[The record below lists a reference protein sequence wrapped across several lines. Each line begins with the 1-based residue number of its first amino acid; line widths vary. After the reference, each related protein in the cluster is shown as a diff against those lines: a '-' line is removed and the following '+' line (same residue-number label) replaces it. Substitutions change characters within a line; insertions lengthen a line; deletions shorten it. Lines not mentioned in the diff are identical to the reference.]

1 MNNVN
6 FFDAEAVRGE
16 FPMLV
21 AGDKGA
27 KPLAFLDSTATTQ
40 KPACVI
46 DAMDDFYRE
55 HYSSVKRGVYR
66 LSARTT
72 EAFEATRKNVAKFI
86 NAKTEDEIVFT
97 RGTTE
102 SINLVAWSY
111 GRKFFE
117 AGDEIL
123 ISGLEHHANIVSWQ
137 LVAEMKGAKIKV
149 IPVKDDGDLDL
160 DKLPGLLNARTKMVA
175 VTHVSNARTKMVA
188 VTHVSN
194 AVGTVNPI
202 AEIIKTV
209 RAAAPQAKILI
220 DGAQSS
226 SHIKID
232 VQELDCD
239 FLAFSGHKMYG
250 PTGVGVLYGKYDVL
264 DSMPP
269 WHGGGEMIKN
279 VTFEKTTYADVPARF
294 EAGTPMIAEVIGLG
308 KAIEW
313 INEKGIENIR
323 RHEAEITNYALEQL
337 AKIPQVKVLGNPKE
351 RGALVSI
358 TLDGIAVSDAAM
370 ILDEENIAVRS
381 GHHCAQPFHQYL
393 GVQSSARMSLS
404 FYNDEEDIDRFISTL
419 STVRR
424 RMGLGG

>member
-1 MNNVN
+1 MIDVK
-6 FFDAEAVRGE
+6 FDAEKIRSE

-21 AGDKGA
+21 AGDKEA

-46 DAMDDFYRE
+46 DVMNDFYRE

-72 EAFEATRKNVAKFI
+72 EAYEATRKNIAKFI
-86 NAKTEDEIVFT
+86 NARSENEIVFT

-111 GRKFFE
+111 GRKFFNE
-117 AGDEIL
+117 SDEVL

-137 LVAEMKGAKIKV
+137 IVAEMKGAKIKV

-160 DKLPGLLNARTKMVA
+160 GKLPELLTEKV
-175 VTHVSNARTKMVA
+175 KMVA

-202 AEIIKTV
+202 KEIIKTV
-209 RAAAPQAKILI
+209 RSNAPQAKILI
-220 DGAQSS
+220 DCAQSS
-226 SHIKID
+226 SHLKID

-239 FLAFSGHKMYG
+239 FIAFSGHKMYG
-250 PTGVGVLYGKYDVL
+250 PTGIGVLYGKYDVL

-279 VTFEKTTYADVPARF
+279 VTFEKTTYADVPERF
-294 EAGTPMIAEVIGLG
+294 EAGTPAIAEVLGLG
-308 KAIEW
+308 KAVEW
-313 INEKGIENIR
+313 IQEIGLDNIR
-323 RHEAEITNYALEQL
+323 EHEEKIVAYALEQL
-337 AKIPQVKVLGNPKE
+337 ATIPQIKVLGNPKN
-351 RGALVSI
+351 RGALISV

-370 ILDEENIAVRS
+370 ILDEENVAVRS
-381 GHHCAQPFHQYL
+381 GHHCAQPVMDRF
-393 GVQSSARMSLS
+393 GVDATLRLS
-404 FYNDEEDIDRFISTL
+404 FGVYTLERDVDRFIAGVKRV
-419 STVRR
+419 VR
-424 RMGLGG
+424 LFA

>member
-1 MNNVN
+1 MIDANV
-6 FFDAEAVRGE
+6 FDAEKVRSE
-16 FPMLV
+16 FPMLA
-21 AGDKGA
+21 AGDKEA

-46 DAMDDFYRE
+46 DVMDDFYRE

-86 NAKTEDEIVFT
+86 NAKSEDEIVFT

-137 LVAEMKGAKIKV
+137 LVAETKGAKVKV
-149 IPVKDDGDLDL
+149 IPVLSNGDLDL
-160 DKLPGLLNARTKMVA
+160 AALPGLLTPRTKMVA
-175 VTHVSNARTKMVA
+175 VAHVSN
-188 VTHVSN
+188 S
-194 AVGTVNPI
+194 VGTVNPI
-202 AEIIKTV
+202 AEIITITRKL
-209 RAAAPQAKILI
+209 APQAKVLI
-220 DGAQSS
+220 DAAQSS

-232 VQELDCD
+232 VQKLDCD

-279 VTFEKTTYADVPARF
+279 VTFEKTTFADVPARF
-294 EAGTPMIAEVIGLG
+294 EAGTPAIAEVIGLG

-323 RHEAEITNYALEQL
+323 KHEEEITQYALTEL
-337 AKIPQVKVLGNPKE
+337 AKIPQAKIFGYPKE
-351 RGALVSI
+351 RGALISI

-370 ILDEENIAVRS
+370 ILDEENVAVRS
-381 GHHCAQPFHQYL
+381 GHHCAQPVMERF
-393 GVQSSARMSLS
+393 GVDATLRLS
-404 FYNDEEDIDRFISTL
+404 FGAYTLKRDIDRFIAGIQRVL
-419 STVRR
+419 RLF
-424 RMGLGG
+424 G

>member
-1 MNNVN
+1 MFN
-6 FFDAEAVRGE
+6 AELTRNE

-21 AGDKGA
+21 EGDKEL

-72 EAFEATRKNVAKFI
+72 EAFEKTRKDIAKFI
-86 NAKTEDEIVFT
+86 NAKSEDEIVFT

-111 GRKFFE
+111 GRKFFNE
-117 AGDEIL
+117 GDEVL
-123 ISGLEHHANIVSWQ
+123 ISALEHHANIVSWQ

-160 DKLPGLLNARTKMVA
+160 TALPNLLTPRTKMVA
-175 VTHVSNARTKMVA
+175 VAHVSN
-188 VTHVSN
+188 S
-194 AVGTVNPI
+194 VGTVNPI
-202 AEIIKTV
+202 EEIIATV
-209 RAAAPQAKILI
+209 RKLAPQAKVLI
-220 DGAQSS
+220 DAAQSS

-232 VQELDCD
+232 VQKLDCD

-250 PTGVGVLYGKYDVL
+250 PTGIGVLYGKYNVL

-294 EAGTPMIAEVIGLG
+294 EAGTPAIAEVIGLG
-308 KAIEW
+308 KAVEW
-313 INEKGIENIR
+313 LNEKGLDNIR
-323 RHEAEITNYALEQL
+323 EHEAQITQYALKQL
-337 AKIPQVKVLGNPKE
+337 AEIPQVKVLGNPKE
-351 RGALVSI
+351 RGALISI
-358 TLDGIAVSDAAM
+358 TLDGIAVGDAAM
-370 ILDEENIAVRS
+370 ILDEENVAVRS
-381 GHHCAQPFHQYL
+381 GHHCAQPVMDRFGL
-393 GVQSSARMSLS
+393 DATLRLS
-404 FYNDEEDIDRFISTL
+404 FGAYTLERDIDRFVAGIKRVIRL
-419 STVRR
+419 FA
-424 RMGLGG
+424 

>member
-1 MNNVN
+1 MFN
-6 FFDAEAVRGE
+6 AELTRNE

-21 AGDKGA
+21 AGNKEQ

-40 KPACVI
+40 KPASVI

-72 EAFEATRKNVAKFI
+72 EAFEKTRKDIAKFI

-111 GRKFFE
+111 GRKFFNE
-117 AGDEIL
+117 GDEIL
-123 ISGLEHHANIVSWQ
+123 ISALEHHANIVSWQ

-160 DKLPGLLNARTKMVA
+160 TKLPELLTPRTKMVA
-175 VTHVSNARTKMVA
+175 VTHVSN
-188 VTHVSN
+188 S
-194 AVGTVNPI
+194 VGTVNPI
-202 AEIIKTV
+202 EEIIATARKL
-209 RAAAPQAKILI
+209 APQAKVLI
-220 DGAQSS
+220 DAAQSS

-232 VQELDCD
+232 VQKLDCD

-250 PTGVGVLYGKYDVL
+250 PTGIGVLYGKYDVL

-294 EAGTPMIAEVIGLG
+294 EAGTPAIAEVIGLG
-308 KAIEW
+308 KAVEW
-313 INEKGIENIR
+313 LNEKGLENIR
-323 RHEAEITNYALEQL
+323 EHEAQITQYALKQL
-337 AKIPQVKVLGNPKE
+337 AEIPQVKVLGNPKE
-351 RGALVSI
+351 RGALISI
-358 TLDGIAVSDAAM
+358 TLDGIAVGDAAM
-370 ILDEENIAVRS
+370 ILDEENVAVRS
-381 GHHCAQPFHQYL
+381 GHHCAQPVMDRFGL
-393 GVQSSARMSLS
+393 DATLRLS
-404 FYNDEEDIDRFISTL
+404 FGAYTLERDIDRFIAGIKRVIRL
-419 STVRR
+419 F
-424 RMGLGG
+424 G

>member
-1 MNNVN
+1 MFN
-6 FFDAEAVRGE
+6 AELTRNE

-21 AGDKGA
+21 AGDKEQ

-72 EAFEATRKNVAKFI
+72 EAFEKTRKDIAKFI

-111 GRKFFE
+111 GRKFFNE
-117 AGDEIL
+117 GDEVL
-123 ISGLEHHANIVSWQ
+123 ISALEHHANIVSWQ

-149 IPVKDDGDLDL
+149 IPVLDSGDLDL
-160 DKLPGLLNARTKMVA
+160 EALPGLLTPRTKMVA
-175 VTHVSNARTKMVA
+175 VAHVSN
-188 VTHVSN
+188 S
-194 AVGTVNPI
+194 VGTVNPI
-202 AEIIKTV
+202 EEIIATV
-209 RAAAPQAKILI
+209 RKLAPQSKILI
-220 DGAQSS
+220 DAAQSS

-232 VQELDCD
+232 VQKLDCD

-250 PTGVGVLYGKYDVL
+250 PTGIGVLYGKYEVL

-294 EAGTPMIAEVIGLG
+294 EAGTPAIAEVIGLG
-308 KAIEW
+308 KAVEW
-313 INEKGIENIR
+313 LNEKGLDNIR
-323 RHEAEITNYALEQL
+323 EHEAQITQYALKQL
-337 AKIPQVKVLGNPKE
+337 AEIPQVKVLGNPKE
-351 RGALVSI
+351 RGALISI
-358 TLDGIAVSDAAM
+358 TLDGIAVGDAAM
-370 ILDEENIAVRS
+370 ILDEENVAVRS
-381 GHHCAQPFHQYL
+381 GHHCAQPVMDRF
-393 GVQSSARMSLS
+393 GVDATLRLS
-404 FYNDEEDIDRFISTL
+404 FGAYTLERDIDRFVAGIKRVIRL
-419 STVRR
+419 FA
-424 RMGLGG
+424 

>member
-1 MNNVN
+1 MN
-6 FFDAEAVRGE
+6 AEVLRNE

-21 AGDKGA
+21 AGDKEA
-27 KPLAFLDSTATTQ
+27 KPLAFLDITATTQ
-40 KPACVI
+40 KPASVI

-72 EAFEATRKNVAKFI
+72 EAFEKTRKDVAKFI
-86 NAKTEDEIVFT
+86 NAKSEDEIVFT

-149 IPVKDDGDLDL
+149 IPVLDSGDLDL
-160 DKLPGLLNARTKMVA
+160 SKLPELLTPRTKMVA
-175 VTHVSNARTKMVA
+175 VTHVSN
-188 VTHVSN
+188 S
-194 AVGTVNPI
+194 VGTVNPI
-202 AEIIKTV
+202 AEIIATV
-209 RAAAPQAKILI
+209 RKLAPQAKILI
-220 DGAQSS
+220 DAAQSS

-232 VQELDCD
+232 VQKLDCD

-250 PTGVGVLYGKYDVL
+250 PTGIGVLYGKYDVL

-294 EAGTPMIAEVIGLG
+294 EAGTPAIAEVIGLG

-313 INEKGIENIR
+313 LNNVGLDNIR
-323 RHEAEITNYALEQL
+323 KHEEQITQYALKLL
-337 AKIPQVKVLGNPKE
+337 AEIPQVKVLGNPKE
-351 RGALVSI
+351 RGALISI
-358 TLDGIAVSDAAM
+358 TLDGIAVGDAAM
-370 ILDEENIAVRS
+370 ILDEENVAVRS
-381 GHHCAQPFHQYL
+381 GHHCAQPVMDRF
-393 GVQSSARMSLS
+393 GVDATLRLS
-404 FYNDEEDIDRFISTL
+404 FGVYTLERDIDRFVAGIKRV
-419 STVRR
+419 VR
-424 RMGLGG
+424 LFA

>member
-1 MNNVN
+1 MFN
-6 FFDAEAVRGE
+6 AELTRNE

-21 AGDKGA
+21 EGDKEQ

-72 EAFEATRKNVAKFI
+72 EAFEKTRKDIAKFI
-86 NAKTEDEIVFT
+86 NAKSEDEIIFT

-111 GRKFFE
+111 GRKFFNE
-117 AGDEIL
+117 GDEVL
-123 ISGLEHHANIVSWQ
+123 ISALEHHANIVSWQ

-160 DKLPGLLNARTKMVA
+160 AALPALLTPRTKMVA
-175 VTHVSNARTKMVA
+175 VAHVSN
-188 VTHVSN
+188 S
-194 AVGTVNPI
+194 VGTVNPI
-202 AEIIKTV
+202 EEIIATV
-209 RAAAPQAKILI
+209 RKLAPQTKVLI
-220 DGAQSS
+220 DAAQSS

-232 VQELDCD
+232 VQKLDCD

-250 PTGVGVLYGKYDVL
+250 PTGIGVLYGKYDVL

-269 WHGGGEMIKN
+269 YHGGGEMIKN

-294 EAGTPMIAEVIGLG
+294 EAGTPAIAEVIGLG
-308 KAIEW
+308 KAVEW
-313 INEKGIENIR
+313 LNEKGLDNIR
-323 RHEAEITNYALEQL
+323 EHEAQITQYALKQL
-337 AKIPQVKVLGNPKE
+337 AEIPQVKVLGNPKE
-351 RGALVSI
+351 RGALISI
-358 TLDGIAVSDAAM
+358 TLDGIAVGDAAM
-370 ILDEENIAVRS
+370 ILDEENVAVRS
-381 GHHCAQPFHQYL
+381 GHHCAQPVMDRFGL
-393 GVQSSARMSLS
+393 DATLRLS
-404 FYNDEEDIDRFISTL
+404 FGAYTLERDIDRFVAGIKRVIRL
-419 STVRR
+419 FA
-424 RMGLGG
+424 

>member
-1 MNNVN
+1 MFN
-6 FFDAEAVRGE
+6 AELTRNE

-21 AGDKGA
+21 AGDKEP

-46 DAMDDFYRE
+46 DAMDNFYRE

-72 EAFEATRKNVAKFI
+72 EAFEKTRKDIAKFI
-86 NAKTEDEIVFT
+86 NAKSEDEIVFT

-111 GRKFFE
+111 GRKFFNE
-117 AGDEIL
+117 GDEVL

-160 DKLPGLLNARTKMVA
+160 SALPNLLTPRTKMVA
-175 VTHVSNARTKMVA
+175 VAHVSN
-188 VTHVSN
+188 S
-194 AVGTVNPI
+194 VGTVNPI
-202 AEIIKTV
+202 EEIIATV
-209 RAAAPQAKILI
+209 RKLAPQSKILI
-220 DGAQSS
+220 DAAQSS

-232 VQELDCD
+232 VQKLDCD

-250 PTGVGVLYGKYDVL
+250 PTGIGVLYGKYEVL

-269 WHGGGEMIKN
+269 YHGGGEMIKN

-294 EAGTPMIAEVIGLG
+294 EAGTPAIAEVIGLG
-308 KAIEW
+308 KAVEW
-313 INEKGIENIR
+313 LNEKGLDNIR
-323 RHEAEITNYALEQL
+323 EHEAQITQYALKQL
-337 AKIPQVKVLGNPKE
+337 AEIPQVKVLGNPKE
-351 RGALVSI
+351 RGALISI
-358 TLDGIAVSDAAM
+358 TLDGIAVGDAAM
-370 ILDEENIAVRS
+370 ILDEENVAVRS
-381 GHHCAQPFHQYL
+381 GHHCAQPVMDRFGL
-393 GVQSSARMSLS
+393 DATLRLS
-404 FYNDEEDIDRFISTL
+404 FGAYTLERDIDRFVAGIKRVIRL
-419 STVRR
+419 FA
-424 RMGLGG
+424 

>member
-1 MNNVN
+1 MNKTNTHDTVVL
-6 FFDAEAVRGE
+6 DAESIRGE

-21 AGDKGA
+21 AGDKEA

-46 DAMDDFYRE
+46 DAMNDFYRE

-72 EAFEATRKNVAKFI
+72 EAFEKTRKDVAKFI
-86 NAKTEDEIVFT
+86 NAKSEDEIVFT

-117 AGDEIL
+117 KDDEIV

-149 IPVKDDGDLDL
+149 IPVLDSGDLDL
-160 DKLPGLLNARTKMVA
+160 AALPGLLTPRTKMVA
-175 VTHVSNARTKMVA
+175 VAHVSN
-188 VTHVSN
+188 S
-194 AVGTVNPI
+194 VGTVNPI
-202 AEIIKTV
+202 AEIIATV
-209 RAAAPQAKILI
+209 RKLAPQAKILI
-220 DGAQSS
+220 DAAQSS
-226 SHIKID
+226 CHIKID
-232 VQELDCD
+232 VQALDCD

-250 PTGVGVLYGKYDVL
+250 PTGIGVLYGKYSVL

-279 VTFEKTTYADVPARF
+279 VTFEKTTFADVPARF
-294 EAGTPMIAEVIGLG
+294 EAGTPAIAEVIGLG

-313 INEKGIENIR
+313 LNEKGIENIR
-323 RHEAEITNYALEQL
+323 KHEAEITQYALEQL
-337 AKIPQVKVLGNPKE
+337 AQIPQVKIFGVPKE

-358 TLDGIAVSDAAM
+358 TLEGIAVSDAAM
-370 ILDEENIAVRS
+370 ILDEENVAVRS
-381 GHHCAQPFHQYL
+381 GHHCAQPVMDRF
-393 GVQSSARMSLS
+393 GVDATLRLS
-404 FYNDEEDIDRFISTL
+404 FGAYTLKRDIDRLIAGI
-419 STVRR
+419 RR
-424 RMGLGG
+424 VIRLFA

>member
-1 MNNVN
+1 MFN
-6 FFDAEAVRGE
+6 AELTRNE

-21 AGDKGA
+21 AGDKEV

-40 KPACVI
+40 KPASVI

-72 EAFEATRKNVAKFI
+72 EAFEKTRKDVAKFI
-86 NAKTEDEIVFT
+86 NAKSEDEIVFT

-117 AGDEIL
+117 AGDEII

-149 IPVKDDGDLDL
+149 IPVLDSGDLDL
-160 DKLPGLLNARTKMVA
+160 AALPGLLTPRTKMVA
-175 VTHVSNARTKMVA
+175 VAHVSN
-188 VTHVSN
+188 S
-194 AVGTVNPI
+194 VGTVNPI
-202 AEIIKTV
+202 AEIIATV
-209 RAAAPQAKILI
+209 RSLAPQAKILI
-220 DGAQSS
+220 DAAQSS

-232 VQELDCD
+232 VQKLDCD

-250 PTGVGVLYGKYDVL
+250 PTGIGVLYGKYDVL

-294 EAGTPMIAEVIGLG
+294 EAGTPAIAEVIGLG

-313 INEKGIENIR
+313 LNNVGLDNIR
-323 RHEAEITNYALEQL
+323 KHEEQITQYALKQL
-337 AKIPQVKVLGNPKE
+337 AEIPQVKVLGNPKE
-351 RGALVSI
+351 RGALISI
-358 TLDGIAVSDAAM
+358 TLDGIAVGDAAM
-370 ILDEENIAVRS
+370 ILDEENVAVRS
-381 GHHCAQPFHQYL
+381 GHHCAQPVMDRF
-393 GVQSSARMSLS
+393 GVDATLRLS
-404 FYNDEEDIDRFISTL
+404 FGVYTLERDIDRFIAGIKRV
-419 STVRR
+419 VR
-424 RMGLGG
+424 LFA

>member
-1 MNNVN
+1 MFN
-6 FFDAEAVRGE
+6 AELTRNE

-21 AGDKGA
+21 AGDKEQ

-46 DAMDDFYRE
+46 DVMDDFYRE

-72 EAFEATRKNVAKFI
+72 EAFERTRKDIAKFI
-86 NAKTEDEIVFT
+86 NAKSEDEIVFT

-149 IPVKDDGDLDL
+149 IPVLDSGDLDL
-160 DKLPGLLNARTKMVA
+160 SALPALLTPRTKMVA
-175 VTHVSNARTKMVA
+175 VAHVSN
-188 VTHVSN
+188 S
-194 AVGTVNPI
+194 VGTVNPI
-202 AEIIKTV
+202 EEIITTV
-209 RAAAPQAKILI
+209 RKLAPQSKILI
-220 DGAQSS
+220 DAAQSS

-232 VQELDCD
+232 VQKLDCD

-250 PTGVGVLYGKYDVL
+250 PTGIGVLYGKYDVL

-269 WHGGGEMIKN
+269 YHGGGEMIKN
-279 VTFEKTTYADVPARF
+279 VTFEKTTYANVPARF
-294 EAGTPMIAEVIGLG
+294 EAGTPAIAEVIGLG
-308 KAIEW
+308 KAVEW
-313 INEKGIENIR
+313 LNEKGLDNIR
-323 RHEAEITNYALEQL
+323 EHEAHITQYALKQL
-337 AKIPQVKVLGNPKE
+337 AEIPQVKVLGNPKE
-351 RGALVSI
+351 RGALISI
-358 TLDGIAVSDAAM
+358 TLDGIAVGDAAM
-370 ILDEENIAVRS
+370 ILDEENVAVRS
-381 GHHCAQPFHQYL
+381 GHHCAQPVMDRFGL
-393 GVQSSARMSLS
+393 DATLRLS
-404 FYNDEEDIDRFISTL
+404 FGAYTLERDIDRFIAGIKRVIRL
-419 STVRR
+419 FA
-424 RMGLGG
+424 

>member
-1 MNNVN
+1 MFSIFGTMFN
-6 FFDAEAVRGE
+6 AELTRNE

-21 AGDKGA
+21 AGDKEA

-72 EAFEATRKNVAKFI
+72 EAFEKTRKDIAKFI

-111 GRKFFE
+111 GRKFFNE
-117 AGDEIL
+117 GDEIL
-123 ISGLEHHANIVSWQ
+123 ISALEHHANIVSWQ
-137 LVAEMKGAKIKV
+137 LVAEMKGAKVKV

-160 DKLPGLLNARTKMVA
+160 ATLPNLLTPRTKMVA
-175 VTHVSNARTKMVA
+175 VAHVSN
-188 VTHVSN
+188 S
-194 AVGTVNPI
+194 VGTVNPI
-202 AEIIKTV
+202 EEIIATV
-209 RAAAPQAKILI
+209 RKLAPQSKILI
-220 DGAQSS
+220 DAAQSS

-232 VQELDCD
+232 VQKLDCD

-250 PTGVGVLYGKYDVL
+250 PTGIGVLYGKYDVL

-294 EAGTPMIAEVIGLG
+294 EAGTPAIAEVIGLG
-308 KAIEW
+308 KAVEW
-313 INEKGIENIR
+313 LNNVGLENIR
-323 RHEAEITNYALEQL
+323 EHEEQITQYALKQL
-337 AKIPQVKVLGNPKE
+337 AEIPQVKVLGNPKE
-351 RGALVSI
+351 RGALISI
-358 TLDGIAVSDAAM
+358 TLDGIAVGDAAM
-370 ILDEENIAVRS
+370 ILDEENVAVRS
-381 GHHCAQPFHQYL
+381 GHHCAQPVMDRFGL
-393 GVQSSARMSLS
+393 DATLRLS
-404 FYNDEEDIDRFISTL
+404 FGAYTLERDIDRFIAGIKRVIRL
-419 STVRR
+419 FA
-424 RMGLGG
+424 

>member
-1 MNNVN
+1 MFN
-6 FFDAEAVRGE
+6 AELTRNE

-21 AGDKGA
+21 AGDKEQ

-46 DAMDDFYRE
+46 DVMDDFYRE

-72 EAFEATRKNVAKFI
+72 EAFERTRKDIAKFI
-86 NAKTEDEIVFT
+86 NAKSEDEIVFT

-149 IPVKDDGDLDL
+149 IPVLDSGDLDL
-160 DKLPGLLNARTKMVA
+160 SALPALLTPRTKMVA
-175 VTHVSNARTKMVA
+175 VAHVSN
-188 VTHVSN
+188 S
-194 AVGTVNPI
+194 VGTVNPI
-202 AEIIKTV
+202 EEIIATV
-209 RAAAPQAKILI
+209 RKLAPQSKILI
-220 DGAQSS
+220 DAAQSS

-232 VQELDCD
+232 VQKLDCD

-250 PTGVGVLYGKYDVL
+250 PTGIGVLYGKYDVL

-269 WHGGGEMIKN
+269 YHGGGEMIKN

-294 EAGTPMIAEVIGLG
+294 EAGTPAIAEVIGRG
-308 KAIEW
+308 KAVEW
-313 INEKGIENIR
+313 LTENGLDNIR
-323 RHEAEITNYALEQL
+323 EHEAHITQYALKQL
-337 AKIPQVKVLGNPKE
+337 AEIPQVKVLGNPKE
-351 RGALVSI
+351 RGALISI
-358 TLDGIAVSDAAM
+358 TLDGIAVGDAAM
-370 ILDEENIAVRS
+370 ILDEENVAVRS
-381 GHHCAQPFHQYL
+381 GHHCAQPVMDRFGL
-393 GVQSSARMSLS
+393 DATLRLS
-404 FYNDEEDIDRFISTL
+404 FGAYTLERDIDRFVAGIKRVIRL
-419 STVRR
+419 FA
-424 RMGLGG
+424 

>member
-1 MNNVN
+1 MFN
-6 FFDAEAVRGE
+6 AELTRNE

-21 AGDKGA
+21 AGDKEQ

-72 EAFEATRKNVAKFI
+72 EAFEKTRKDIAKFI
-86 NAKTEDEIVFT
+86 NAKSEDEIVFT

-111 GRKFFE
+111 GRKFFNE
-117 AGDEIL
+117 GDEVL

-160 DKLPGLLNARTKMVA
+160 SALPALLTPRTKMVA
-175 VTHVSNARTKMVA
+175 VAHVSN
-188 VTHVSN
+188 S
-194 AVGTVNPI
+194 VGTVNPI
-202 AEIIKTV
+202 AEIIATV
-209 RAAAPQAKILI
+209 RKLAPQSKILI
-220 DGAQSS
+220 DAAQSS

-232 VQELDCD
+232 VQKLDCD

-250 PTGVGVLYGKYDVL
+250 PTGIGVLYGKYDVL

-269 WHGGGEMIKN
+269 YHGGGEMIKN

-294 EAGTPMIAEVIGLG
+294 EAGTPAIAEVIGLG
-308 KAIEW
+308 KAVEW
-313 INEKGIENIR
+313 LNNIGLDNIR
-323 RHEAEITNYALEQL
+323 EHEEQITQYALKQL
-337 AKIPQVKVLGNPKE
+337 AEIPQVKVLGNPKE
-351 RGALVSI
+351 RGALISI
-358 TLDGIAVSDAAM
+358 TLDGIAVGDAAM
-370 ILDEENIAVRS
+370 ILDEENVAVRS
-381 GHHCAQPFHQYL
+381 GHHCAQPVMDRFGL
-393 GVQSSARMSLS
+393 DATLRLS
-404 FYNDEEDIDRFISTL
+404 FGAYTLERDIDRFIAGIKRVIRL
-419 STVRR
+419 FA
-424 RMGLGG
+424 

>member
-1 MNNVN
+1 MFN
-6 FFDAEAVRGE
+6 AELTRNE

-21 AGDKGA
+21 AGDKEQ

-72 EAFEATRKNVAKFI
+72 EAFEKTRKDIAKFI
-86 NAKTEDEIVFT
+86 NAKSEDEIVFT

-111 GRKFFE
+111 GRKFFNE
-117 AGDEIL
+117 GDEVL
-123 ISGLEHHANIVSWQ
+123 ISALEHHANIVSWQ

-149 IPVKDDGDLDL
+149 IPVLDSGDLDL
-160 DKLPGLLNARTKMVA
+160 DALPGLLTPRTKMVA
-175 VTHVSNARTKMVA
+175 VAHVSN
-188 VTHVSN
+188 S
-194 AVGTVNPI
+194 VGTVNPI
-202 AEIIKTV
+202 AEIIATV
-209 RAAAPQAKILI
+209 RKLAPQSKILI
-220 DGAQSS
+220 DAAQSS

-232 VQELDCD
+232 VQKLDCD

-250 PTGVGVLYGKYDVL
+250 PTGIGVLYGKYDVL

-294 EAGTPMIAEVIGLG
+294 EAGTPAIAEVIGLG
-308 KAIEW
+308 KAVEW
-313 INEKGIENIR
+313 LNEKGLDNIR
-323 RHEAEITNYALEQL
+323 EHEAQITQYALKQL
-337 AKIPQVKVLGNPKE
+337 AEIPQVKVLGNPKE
-351 RGALVSI
+351 RGALISI
-358 TLDGIAVSDAAM
+358 TLDGIAVGDAAM
-370 ILDEENIAVRS
+370 ILDEENVAVRS
-381 GHHCAQPFHQYL
+381 GHHCAQPVMDRFGL
-393 GVQSSARMSLS
+393 DATLRLS
-404 FYNDEEDIDRFISTL
+404 FGAYTLERDIDRFVAGIKRVL
-419 STVRR
+419 RLF
-424 RMGLGG
+424 G

>member
-1 MNNVN
+1 MN
-6 FFDAEAVRGE
+6 AEVLRNE

-21 AGDKGA
+21 AGDKEV

-40 KPACVI
+40 KPAIVI

-72 EAFEATRKNVAKFI
+72 EAFEKTRKDVAKFI
-86 NAKTEDEIVFT
+86 NAKSEDEIVFT

-117 AGDEIL
+117 AGDEIV

-137 LVAEMKGAKIKV
+137 LVAEMKGAKIEV
-149 IPVKDDGDLDL
+149 IPVLDSGDLDL
-160 DKLPGLLNARTKMVA
+160 AALPGLLTPRTKMVA
-175 VTHVSNARTKMVA
+175 VAHVSN
-188 VTHVSN
+188 S
-194 AVGTVNPI
+194 VGTVNPI
-202 AEIIKTV
+202 AEIIATV
-209 RAAAPQAKILI
+209 RKLAPQAKILI
-220 DGAQSS
+220 DAAQSS

-232 VQELDCD
+232 VQKLDCD

-250 PTGVGVLYGKYDVL
+250 PTGIGVLYGKYEVL

-294 EAGTPMIAEVIGLG
+294 EAGTPAIAEVIGLG

-313 INEKGIENIR
+313 LNNVGLDNIR
-323 RHEAEITNYALEQL
+323 KHEEQITQYALKQL
-337 AKIPQVKVLGNPKE
+337 AEIPQVKVLGNPKE
-351 RGALVSI
+351 RGALISI
-358 TLDGIAVSDAAM
+358 TLDGIAVGDAAM
-370 ILDEENIAVRS
+370 ILDEENVAVRS
-381 GHHCAQPFHQYL
+381 GHHCAQPVMDRF
-393 GVQSSARMSLS
+393 GVDATLRLS
-404 FYNDEEDIDRFISTL
+404 FGVYTLERDIDRFVAGIKRV
-419 STVRR
+419 VR
-424 RMGLGG
+424 LFA

>member
-1 MNNVN
+1 MTDTSI
-6 FFDAEAVRGE
+6 FDAEKIRSE

-21 AGDKGA
+21 AGDKEA

-40 KPACVI
+40 KPDCVI
-46 DAMDDFYRE
+46 DVMNDFYRE

-72 EAFEATRKNVAKFI
+72 EAFEKTRKEVAKFI
-86 NAKTEDEIVFT
+86 GAKTEDEIVFT

-102 SINLVAWSY
+102 SINLVAWSF

-117 AGDEIL
+117 KDDEIL
-123 ISGLEHHANIVSWQ
+123 ISGQEHHANIVSWQ

-149 IPVKDDGDLDL
+149 IPVLDSGDLDL
-160 DKLPGLLNARTKMVA
+160 EKLPELLN
-175 VTHVSNARTKMVA
+175 SRTKMVA

-202 AEIIKTV
+202 AEIIGTIRKC
-209 RAAAPQAKILI
+209 APQSKILI
-220 DGAQSS
+220 DAAQSS

-232 VQELDCD
+232 VQKLDCD
-239 FLAFSGHKMYG
+239 FLVFSGHKMYG

-269 WHGGGEMIKN
+269 FHGGGEMIKN

-294 EAGTPMIAEVIGLG
+294 EAGTPAIAEVIGLG

-313 INEKGIENIR
+313 IQEKGIENIR
-323 RHEAEITNYALEQL
+323 EHEAEITKYALEEL

-351 RGALVSI
+351 RGALISI
-358 TLDGIAVSDAAM
+358 TIDGIAVSDAAM
-370 ILDEENIAVRS
+370 ILDEENVAVRS
-381 GHHCAQPFHQYL
+381 GHHCAQPVMDRF
-393 GVQSSARMSLS
+393 GVDATLRLS
-404 FYNDEEDIDRFISTL
+404 FGVYTLKRDIDRFIAGIKRVL
-419 STVRR
+419 RLF
-424 RMGLGG
+424 G

>member
-1 MNNVN
+1 MFN
-6 FFDAEAVRGE
+6 AELTRNE

-21 AGDKGA
+21 EGDKEQ

-72 EAFEATRKNVAKFI
+72 EAFEKTRKDIAKFI
-86 NAKTEDEIVFT
+86 NAKSEDEIVFT

-111 GRKFFE
+111 GRKFFNE
-117 AGDEIL
+117 GDEVL
-123 ISGLEHHANIVSWQ
+123 ISALEHHANIVSWQ

-160 DKLPGLLNARTKMVA
+160 AALPNLLTPRTKMVA
-175 VTHVSNARTKMVA
+175 VAHVSN
-188 VTHVSN
+188 S
-194 AVGTVNPI
+194 VGTVNPI
-202 AEIIKTV
+202 AEIIATV
-209 RAAAPQAKILI
+209 RKLAPQAKILI
-220 DGAQSS
+220 DAAQSS

-232 VQELDCD
+232 VQKLDCD

-250 PTGVGVLYGKYDVL
+250 PTGIGVLYGKYDVL

-294 EAGTPMIAEVIGLG
+294 EAGTPAIAEVIGLG
-308 KAIEW
+308 KAVEW
-313 INEKGIENIR
+313 LNEKGLDNIR
-323 RHEAEITNYALEQL
+323 EHEAQITQYALKQL
-337 AKIPQVKVLGNPKE
+337 AEIPQVKVLGNPKE
-351 RGALVSI
+351 RGALISI
-358 TLDGIAVSDAAM
+358 TLDGIAVGDAAM
-370 ILDEENIAVRS
+370 ILDEENVAVRS
-381 GHHCAQPFHQYL
+381 GHHCAQPVMDRFGL
-393 GVQSSARMSLS
+393 DATLRLS
-404 FYNDEEDIDRFISTL
+404 FGAYTLERDIDRFVAGIKRVL
-419 STVRR
+419 RLF
-424 RMGLGG
+424 G

>member
-1 MNNVN
+1 MFN
-6 FFDAEAVRGE
+6 AELTRNE

-21 AGDKGA
+21 AGDKEQ

-72 EAFEATRKNVAKFI
+72 EAFEKTRKDVAKFI
-86 NAKTEDEIVFT
+86 NAKSEDEIVFT

-102 SINLVAWSY
+102 SINLIAWSY

-149 IPVKDDGDLDL
+149 IPVLDSGDLDL
-160 DKLPGLLNARTKMVA
+160 AALPGLLTPRTKMVA
-175 VTHVSNARTKMVA
+175 VAHVSN
-188 VTHVSN
+188 S
-194 AVGTVNPI
+194 VGTVNPI
-202 AEIIKTV
+202 AEIIATV
-209 RAAAPQAKILI
+209 RKLAPQAKVLI
-220 DGAQSS
+220 DAAQSS

-232 VQELDCD
+232 VQKLDCD

-250 PTGVGVLYGKYDVL
+250 PTGIGVLYGKYEVL

-294 EAGTPMIAEVIGLG
+294 EAGTPAIAEVIGLG

-313 INEKGIENIR
+313 LNNVGLDNIR
-323 RHEAEITNYALEQL
+323 KHEEQITQYALKQL
-337 AKIPQVKVLGNPKE
+337 AEIPQVKVLGNPKE
-351 RGALVSI
+351 RGALISI
-358 TLDGIAVSDAAM
+358 TLDGIAVGDAAM
-370 ILDEENIAVRS
+370 ILDEENVAVRS
-381 GHHCAQPFHQYL
+381 GHHCAQPVMDRF
-393 GVQSSARMSLS
+393 GVDATLRLS
-404 FYNDEEDIDRFISTL
+404 FGVYTLERDIDRFIAGIKRVIRL
-419 STVRR
+419 FA
-424 RMGLGG
+424 

>member
-1 MNNVN
+1 M
-6 FFDAEAVRGE
+6 DAEKIRNE

-21 AGDKGA
+21 AGDKEA

-40 KPACVI
+40 KPSCVI
-46 DAMDDFYRE
+46 DAMNDFYRE

-72 EAFEATRKNVAKFI
+72 EAYEATRKNIAQFI
-86 NAKTEDEIVFT
+86 NAKSESEIVFT

-111 GRKFFE
+111 GRKFFNE
-117 AGDEIL
+117 GDEIL

-137 LVAEMKGAKIKV
+137 IVAEMKGAKIKV
-149 IPVKDDGDLDL
+149 IPVKDDGDLDI
-160 DKLPGLLNARTKMVA
+160 KKIPELLTEKVKMVA
-175 VTHVSNARTKMVA
+175 VA
-188 VTHVSN
+188 HVSN

-202 AEIIKTV
+202 EDIIKTV
-209 RAAAPQAKILI
+209 RKLAPQAKILI

-232 VQELDCD
+232 VQKLDCD

-250 PTGVGVLYGKYDVL
+250 PTGIGVLYGKYDVL

-279 VTFEKTTYADVPARF
+279 VTFEKTTYADVPERF
-294 EAGTPMIAEVIGLG
+294 EAGTPAIAEVIGLG
-308 KAIEW
+308 KAVEW
-313 INEKGIENIR
+313 LQNIGLENIR
-323 RHEAEITNYALEQL
+323 KHEEEITKYALKQL
-337 AKIPQVKVLGNPKE
+337 ATIPQVKVLGNPKD
-351 RGALVSI
+351 RGALISI

-370 ILDEENIAVRS
+370 ILDEENVAVRS
-381 GHHCAQPFHQYL
+381 GHHCAQPVMDRF
-393 GVQSSARMSLS
+393 GVDATLRLS
-404 FYNDEEDIDRFISTL
+404 FGVYTQKCDVDRFIDGIKRV
-419 STVRR
+419 VR
-424 RMGLGG
+424 LFA

>member
-1 MNNVN
+1 MIDVK
-6 FFDAEAVRGE
+6 FDAEKIRSE

-21 AGDKGA
+21 AGDKEA

-46 DAMDDFYRE
+46 DVMNDFYRE

-72 EAFEATRKNVAKFI
+72 EAYEATRKNIAKFI
-86 NAKTEDEIVFT
+86 NARSENEIVFT

-111 GRKFFE
+111 GRKFFNE
-117 AGDEIL
+117 SDEVL

-137 LVAEMKGAKIKV
+137 IVAEMKGAKIKV
-149 IPVKDDGDLDL
+149 IPVEDDGDLDL
-160 DKLPGLLNARTKMVA
+160 GKLPELLTEKV
-175 VTHVSNARTKMVA
+175 KMVA

-202 AEIIKTV
+202 KEIIKTV
-209 RAAAPQAKILI
+209 RSNAPQAKILI
-220 DGAQSS
+220 DCAQSS
-226 SHIKID
+226 SHLKID

-239 FLAFSGHKMYG
+239 FIAFSGHKMYG
-250 PTGVGVLYGKYDVL
+250 PTGIGVLYGKYDVL

-279 VTFEKTTYADVPARF
+279 VTFEKTTYADVPERF
-294 EAGTPMIAEVIGLG
+294 EAGTPAIAEVLGLG
-308 KAIEW
+308 KAVEW
-313 INEKGIENIR
+313 IQEIGLDNIR
-323 RHEAEITNYALEQL
+323 EHEEKIVAYALEQL
-337 AKIPQVKVLGNPKE
+337 ATIPQIKVLGNPKN
-351 RGALVSI
+351 RGALISV

-370 ILDEENIAVRS
+370 ILDEENVAVRS
-381 GHHCAQPFHQYL
+381 GHHCAQPVMDRF
-393 GVQSSARMSLS
+393 GVDATLRLS
-404 FYNDEEDIDRFISTL
+404 FGVYTLERDVDRFIAGIKRVIRL
-419 STVRR
+419 FA
-424 RMGLGG
+424 

>member
-1 MNNVN
+1 MFN
-6 FFDAEAVRGE
+6 AELTRNE

-21 AGDKGA
+21 AGDKEQ

-46 DAMDDFYRE
+46 DVMDDFYRE

-72 EAFEATRKNVAKFI
+72 EAFEKTRKDVAKFI
-86 NAKTEDEIVFT
+86 NAKSEDEIVFT

-117 AGDEIL
+117 ADDEIL

-149 IPVKDDGDLDL
+149 IPVLDSGDLDL
-160 DKLPGLLNARTKMVA
+160 AALPGLLTPRTKMVA
-175 VTHVSNARTKMVA
+175 VTHVSN
-188 VTHVSN
+188 S
-194 AVGTVNPI
+194 VGTVNPI
-202 AEIIKTV
+202 AEIIATV
-209 RAAAPQAKILI
+209 RKLAPQAKILI
-220 DGAQSS
+220 DAAQSS

-232 VQELDCD
+232 VQKLDCD

-250 PTGVGVLYGKYDVL
+250 PTGIGVLYGKYEVL

-294 EAGTPMIAEVIGLG
+294 EAGTPAIAEVIGLG

-313 INEKGIENIR
+313 LNNVGLDNIR
-323 RHEAEITNYALEQL
+323 KHEEQITQYALQQL
-337 AKIPQVKVLGNPKE
+337 AEIPQVKVLGNPKE
-351 RGALVSI
+351 RGALISI
-358 TLDGIAVSDAAM
+358 TLDGIAVGDAAM
-370 ILDEENIAVRS
+370 ILDEENVAVRS
-381 GHHCAQPFHQYL
+381 GHHCAQPVMDRF
-393 GVQSSARMSLS
+393 GVDATLRLS
-404 FYNDEEDIDRFISTL
+404 FGVYTLERDIDRFVAGIKRVL
-419 STVRR
+419 RLF
-424 RMGLGG
+424 G

>member
-1 MNNVN
+1 MFN
-6 FFDAEAVRGE
+6 AELTRNE

-21 AGDKGA
+21 AGDKEQ

-46 DAMDDFYRE
+46 DVMDDYYRE

-72 EAFEATRKNVAKFI
+72 EAFERTRKDIAKFI
-86 NAKTEDEIVFT
+86 NAKSEDEIVFT

-149 IPVKDDGDLDL
+149 IPVLDSGDLDL
-160 DKLPGLLNARTKMVA
+160 SALPALLTPRTKMVA
-175 VTHVSNARTKMVA
+175 VAHVSN
-188 VTHVSN
+188 S
-194 AVGTVNPI
+194 VGTVNPI
-202 AEIIKTV
+202 EEIIATV
-209 RAAAPQAKILI
+209 RKLAPQSKILI
-220 DGAQSS
+220 DAAQSS

-232 VQELDCD
+232 VQKLDCD

-250 PTGVGVLYGKYDVL
+250 PTGIGVLYGKYDVL

-269 WHGGGEMIKN
+269 YHGGGEMIKN

-294 EAGTPMIAEVIGLG
+294 EAGTPAIAEVIGLG
-308 KAIEW
+308 KAVEW
-313 INEKGIENIR
+313 LNEKGLDNIR
-323 RHEAEITNYALEQL
+323 EHEAHITQYALKQL
-337 AKIPQVKVLGNPKE
+337 AEIPQVKVLGNPKE
-351 RGALVSI
+351 RGALISI
-358 TLDGIAVSDAAM
+358 TLDGIAVGDAAM
-370 ILDEENIAVRS
+370 ILDEENVAVRS
-381 GHHCAQPFHQYL
+381 GHHCAQPVMDRFGL
-393 GVQSSARMSLS
+393 DATLRLS
-404 FYNDEEDIDRFISTL
+404 FGAYTLERDIDRFIAGIKRVIRL
-419 STVRR
+419 FA
-424 RMGLGG
+424 

>member
-1 MNNVN
+1 MFN
-6 FFDAEAVRGE
+6 AELTRNE

-21 AGDKGA
+21 AGDKEQ

-46 DAMDDFYRE
+46 DVMDDFYRE

-72 EAFEATRKNVAKFI
+72 EAFEKTRKSIAQFI

-117 AGDEIL
+117 ADDEIL

-149 IPVKDDGDLDL
+149 IPVLDSGDLDL
-160 DKLPGLLNARTKMVA
+160 NKLPGLLTPRTKMVA
-175 VTHVSNARTKMVA
+175 VAHVSN
-188 VTHVSN
+188 S
-194 AVGTVNPI
+194 VGTVNPI
-202 AEIIKTV
+202 AEIIATV
-209 RAAAPQAKILI
+209 RSLAPQAKILI
-220 DGAQSS
+220 DAAQSS

-232 VQELDCD
+232 VQKLDCD

-250 PTGVGVLYGKYDVL
+250 PTGIGVLYGKYDVL

-294 EAGTPMIAEVIGLG
+294 EAGTPAIAEVIGLG

-313 INEKGIENIR
+313 LNNVGLDNIR
-323 RHEAEITNYALEQL
+323 EHEEQITQYALKQL
-337 AKIPQVKVLGNPKE
+337 AEIPQVKVLGNPKE
-351 RGALVSI
+351 RGALISI
-358 TLDGIAVSDAAM
+358 TLDGIAVGDAAM
-370 ILDEENIAVRS
+370 ILDEENVAVRS
-381 GHHCAQPFHQYL
+381 GHHCAQPVMDRF
-393 GVQSSARMSLS
+393 GVDATLRLS
-404 FYNDEEDIDRFISTL
+404 FGVYTLERDIDRFIAGIKRVIRL
-419 STVRR
+419 F
-424 RMGLGG
+424 G

>member
-1 MNNVN
+1 MN
-6 FFDAEAVRGE
+6 AEVLRNE

-21 AGDKGA
+21 AGDKEA

-40 KPACVI
+40 KPASVI

-72 EAFEATRKNVAKFI
+72 EAFEKTRKDVAKFI
-86 NAKTEDEIVFT
+86 NAKSEDEIVFT

-149 IPVKDDGDLDL
+149 IPVLDSGDLDL
-160 DKLPGLLNARTKMVA
+160 EALPRLLTHRTKMVA
-175 VTHVSNARTKMVA
+175 VAHVSN
-188 VTHVSN
+188 S
-194 AVGTVNPI
+194 VGTVNPI
-202 AEIIKTV
+202 AEIIATV
-209 RAAAPQAKILI
+209 RKLAPQAKILI
-220 DGAQSS
+220 DAAQSS

-232 VQELDCD
+232 VQKLDCD

-250 PTGVGVLYGKYDVL
+250 PTGIGVLYGKYDVL

-294 EAGTPMIAEVIGLG
+294 EAGTPAIAEVIGLG

-313 INEKGIENIR
+313 LNNVGLDNIR
-323 RHEAEITNYALEQL
+323 KHEEQITQYALKQL
-337 AKIPQVKVLGNPKE
+337 AEIPQVKVLGNPKE
-351 RGALVSI
+351 RGALISI
-358 TLDGIAVSDAAM
+358 TLDGIAVGDAAM
-370 ILDEENIAVRS
+370 ILDEENVAVRS
-381 GHHCAQPFHQYL
+381 GHHCAQPVMDRFGL
-393 GVQSSARMSLS
+393 DATLRLS
-404 FYNDEEDIDRFISTL
+404 FGVYTLERDIDRFVAGIKRV
-419 STVRR
+419 VR
-424 RMGLGG
+424 LFA

>member
-1 MNNVN
+1 MFN
-6 FFDAEAVRGE
+6 AELTRNE

-21 AGDKGA
+21 AGDKEQ
-27 KPLAFLDSTATTQ
+27 KPLAFLDSTATSQ

-46 DAMDDFYRE
+46 DVMDDFYRE

-72 EAFEATRKNVAKFI
+72 EAFEKTRKGIAKFI
-86 NAKTEDEIVFT
+86 NAKSEDEIVFT

-117 AGDEIL
+117 ADDEIL

-137 LVAEMKGAKIKV
+137 LVTEMKGAKIKV
-149 IPVKDDGDLDL
+149 IPVLDSGDLDL
-160 DKLPGLLNARTKMVA
+160 NKLPGLLTPRTKMVA
-175 VTHVSNARTKMVA
+175 VTHVSN
-188 VTHVSN
+188 S
-194 AVGTVNPI
+194 VGTVNPI
-202 AEIIKTV
+202 AEIIATV
-209 RAAAPQAKILI
+209 RKLAPQAKILI
-220 DGAQSS
+220 DAAQSS

-232 VQELDCD
+232 VQKLDCD

-250 PTGVGVLYGKYDVL
+250 PTGIGVLYGKYEVL

-294 EAGTPMIAEVIGLG
+294 EAGTPAIAEVIGLG

-313 INEKGIENIR
+313 LNNVGLDNIR
-323 RHEAEITNYALEQL
+323 KHEEQITQYALKQL
-337 AKIPQVKVLGNPKE
+337 AEIPQVKVLGNPKE
-351 RGALVSI
+351 RGALISI
-358 TLDGIAVSDAAM
+358 TLDGIAVGDAAM
-370 ILDEENIAVRS
+370 ILDEENVAVRS
-381 GHHCAQPFHQYL
+381 GHHCAQPVMDRF
-393 GVQSSARMSLS
+393 GVDATLRLS
-404 FYNDEEDIDRFISTL
+404 FGVYTLERDIDRFVAGIKRVL
-419 STVRR
+419 RLF
-424 RMGLGG
+424 G

>member
-1 MNNVN
+1 MFN
-6 FFDAEAVRGE
+6 AELTRNE

-21 AGDKGA
+21 AGDKEQ

-46 DAMDDFYRE
+46 DVMDDFYRE

-72 EAFEATRKNVAKFI
+72 EAFERTRKDIAKFI
-86 NAKTEDEIVFT
+86 NAKSEDEIVFT

-117 AGDEIL
+117 TGDEIL

-149 IPVKDDGDLDL
+149 IPVLDSGDLDL
-160 DKLPGLLNARTKMVA
+160 SALPALLTPRTKMVA
-175 VTHVSNARTKMVA
+175 VAHVSN
-188 VTHVSN
+188 S
-194 AVGTVNPI
+194 VGTVNPI
-202 AEIIKTV
+202 EEIIATV
-209 RAAAPQAKILI
+209 RKLAPQSKILI
-220 DGAQSS
+220 DAAQSS

-232 VQELDCD
+232 VQKLDCD

-250 PTGVGVLYGKYDVL
+250 PTGIGVLYGKYDVL

-269 WHGGGEMIKN
+269 YHGGGEMIKN

-294 EAGTPMIAEVIGLG
+294 EAGTPAIAEVIGLG
-308 KAIEW
+308 KAVEW
-313 INEKGIENIR
+313 LNEKGLDNIR
-323 RHEAEITNYALEQL
+323 EHEAHITQYALKQL
-337 AKIPQVKVLGNPKE
+337 AEIPQVKVLGNPKE
-351 RGALVSI
+351 RGALISI
-358 TLDGIAVSDAAM
+358 TLDGIAVGDAAM
-370 ILDEENIAVRS
+370 ILDEENVAVRS
-381 GHHCAQPFHQYL
+381 GHHCAQPVMDRF
-393 GVQSSARMSLS
+393 GVDATLRLS
-404 FYNDEEDIDRFISTL
+404 FGVYTLERDIDRFIAGIKRVIRL
-419 STVRR
+419 F
-424 RMGLGG
+424 G

>member
-1 MNNVN
+1 M
-6 FFDAEAVRGE
+6 FDALKIRSE

-21 AGDKGA
+21 AGDKEQ

-40 KPACVI
+40 KPASVI

-72 EAFEATRKNVAKFI
+72 EAFEATRKNIAKFL
-86 NAKTEDEIVFT
+86 NAKSEDEIVFT

-111 GRKFFE
+111 GRKFFNE
-117 AGDEIL
+117 GDEIL

-137 LVAEMKGAKIKV
+137 IVAEMKGAKIKV

-160 DKLPGLLNARTKMVA
+160 EKLPALLTDKV
-175 VTHVSNARTKMVA
+175 KMVA

-202 AEIIKTV
+202 AEIVATV
-209 RAAAPQAKILI
+209 RKLAPQAKILI
-220 DGAQSS
+220 DGAQSA
-226 SHIKID
+226 SHIKVD
-232 VQELDCD
+232 VQKLDCD
-239 FLAFSGHKMYG
+239 FFVFSGHKIYG
-250 PTGVGVLYGKYDVL
+250 PTGIGVLYGKYDVL

-294 EAGTPMIAEVIGLG
+294 EAGTPAIAEVIGLG

-313 INEKGIENIR
+313 LNEKGLENIR
-323 RHEAEITNYALEQL
+323 THEEKITAYALKQL
-337 AKIPQVKVLGNPKE
+337 AEIPQVKVLGNPKE
-351 RGALVSI
+351 RGALLSI

-381 GHHCAQPFHQYL
+381 GHHCAQPVMDRF
-393 GVQSSARMSLS
+393 GVDATLRLS
-404 FYNDEEDIDRFISTL
+404 FGAYTIEQDIDRL
-419 STVRR
+419 VAGLKRVVR
-424 RMGLGG
+424 LFA

>member
-1 MNNVN
+1 MFN
-6 FFDAEAVRGE
+6 AELTRNE

-21 AGDKGA
+21 AGDKEQ

-46 DAMDDFYRE
+46 DVMDDFYRE

-72 EAFEATRKNVAKFI
+72 EAFERTRKNIAKFI
-86 NAKTEDEIVFT
+86 NAKSEDEIVFT

-149 IPVKDDGDLDL
+149 IPVLDSGDLDL
-160 DKLPGLLNARTKMVA
+160 SALPALLTPRTKMVA
-175 VTHVSNARTKMVA
+175 VAHVSN
-188 VTHVSN
+188 S
-194 AVGTVNPI
+194 VGTVNPI
-202 AEIIKTV
+202 EEIIATV
-209 RAAAPQAKILI
+209 RKLAPQSKILI
-220 DGAQSS
+220 DAAQSS

-232 VQELDCD
+232 VQKLDCD

-250 PTGVGVLYGKYDVL
+250 PTGIGVLYGKYDVL

-269 WHGGGEMIKN
+269 YHGGGEMIKN

-294 EAGTPMIAEVIGLG
+294 EAGTPAIAEVIGLG
-308 KAIEW
+308 KAVEW
-313 INEKGIENIR
+313 LNEKGLDNIR
-323 RHEAEITNYALEQL
+323 EHEAHITQYALKQL
-337 AKIPQVKVLGNPKE
+337 AEIPQVKVLGNPKE
-351 RGALVSI
+351 RGALISI
-358 TLDGIAVSDAAM
+358 TLDGIAVGDAAM
-370 ILDEENIAVRS
+370 ILDEENVAVRS
-381 GHHCAQPFHQYL
+381 GHHCAQPVMDRFGL
-393 GVQSSARMSLS
+393 DATLRLS
-404 FYNDEEDIDRFISTL
+404 FGAYTLERDIDRFIAGIKRVIRL
-419 STVRR
+419 FA
-424 RMGLGG
+424 

>member
-1 MNNVN
+1 MFN
-6 FFDAEAVRGE
+6 AELTRNE

-21 AGDKGA
+21 AGDKEQ

-46 DAMDDFYRE
+46 DVMDDFYRE

-72 EAFEATRKNVAKFI
+72 EAFERTRKDIAKFI
-86 NAKTEDEIVFT
+86 NAKSEDEIVFT

-149 IPVKDDGDLDL
+149 IPVLDSGDLDL
-160 DKLPGLLNARTKMVA
+160 SALPALLTHRTKMVA
-175 VTHVSNARTKMVA
+175 VAHVSN
-188 VTHVSN
+188 S
-194 AVGTVNPI
+194 VGTVNPI
-202 AEIIKTV
+202 EEIIATV
-209 RAAAPQAKILI
+209 RKLAPQSKILI
-220 DGAQSS
+220 DAAQSS

-232 VQELDCD
+232 VQKLDCD

-250 PTGVGVLYGKYDVL
+250 PTGIGVLYGKYDVL

-269 WHGGGEMIKN
+269 YHGGGEMIKN

-294 EAGTPMIAEVIGLG
+294 EAGTPAIAEVIGLG
-308 KAIEW
+308 KAVEW
-313 INEKGIENIR
+313 LNENGLDNIR
-323 RHEAEITNYALEQL
+323 EHEAHITQYALKQL
-337 AKIPQVKVLGNPKE
+337 AEIPQVKVLGNPKE
-351 RGALVSI
+351 RGALISI
-358 TLDGIAVSDAAM
+358 TLDGIAVGDAAM
-370 ILDEENIAVRS
+370 ILDEENVAVRS
-381 GHHCAQPFHQYL
+381 GHHCAQPVMDRFGL
-393 GVQSSARMSLS
+393 DATLRLS
-404 FYNDEEDIDRFISTL
+404 FGAYTLERDIDRFIAGIKRVIRL
-419 STVRR
+419 FA
-424 RMGLGG
+424 

>member
-1 MNNVN
+1 MFN
-6 FFDAEAVRGE
+6 AELTRNE

-21 AGDKGA
+21 AGDKEQ

-72 EAFEATRKNVAKFI
+72 EAFEKTRKDIAKFI
-86 NAKTEDEIVFT
+86 NAKSEDEIVFT

-149 IPVKDDGDLDL
+149 IPVLDCGDLDL
-160 DKLPGLLNARTKMVA
+160 EALPGLLTPRTKMVA
-175 VTHVSNARTKMVA
+175 VAHVSN
-188 VTHVSN
+188 S
-194 AVGTVNPI
+194 VGTVNPI
-202 AEIIKTV
+202 AEIIATV
-209 RAAAPQAKILI
+209 RKLAPQSKILI
-220 DGAQSS
+220 DAAQSS

-232 VQELDCD
+232 VQKLDCD

-250 PTGVGVLYGKYDVL
+250 PTGIGVLYGKYEVL
-264 DSMPP
+264 DCMPP

-294 EAGTPMIAEVIGLG
+294 EAGTPAIAEVIGLG

-313 INEKGIENIR
+313 LNNVGLDNIR
-323 RHEAEITNYALEQL
+323 KHEEQITQYALKQL
-337 AKIPQVKVLGNPKE
+337 AEIPQVKVLGNPKE
-351 RGALVSI
+351 RGALISI
-358 TLDGIAVSDAAM
+358 TLDGIAVGDAAM
-370 ILDEENIAVRS
+370 ILDEENVAVRS
-381 GHHCAQPFHQYL
+381 GHHCAQPVMDRF
-393 GVQSSARMSLS
+393 GVDASLRLS
-404 FYNDEEDIDRFISTL
+404 FGVYTLERDIDRFVAGIKRVIRL
-419 STVRR
+419 FA
-424 RMGLGG
+424 

>member
-1 MNNVN
+1 MFN
-6 FFDAEAVRGE
+6 AELTRNE

-21 AGDKGA
+21 EGDKEQ

-72 EAFEATRKNVAKFI
+72 EAFEKTRKDIAKFI
-86 NAKTEDEIVFT
+86 NAKSEDEIVFT

-111 GRKFFE
+111 GRKFFNE
-117 AGDEIL
+117 GDEVL
-123 ISGLEHHANIVSWQ
+123 ISALEHHANIVSWQ

-160 DKLPGLLNARTKMVA
+160 SALPNLLTPHTKMVA
-175 VTHVSNARTKMVA
+175 VAHVSN
-188 VTHVSN
+188 S
-194 AVGTVNPI
+194 VGTVNPI
-202 AEIIKTV
+202 EEIIATV
-209 RAAAPQAKILI
+209 RKLAPQAKVLI
-220 DGAQSS
+220 DAAQSS

-232 VQELDCD
+232 VQKLDCD

-250 PTGVGVLYGKYDVL
+250 PTGIGVLYGKYDVL

-294 EAGTPMIAEVIGLG
+294 EAGTPAIAEVIGLG
-308 KAIEW
+308 KAVEW
-313 INEKGIENIR
+313 LNEKGLDNIR
-323 RHEAEITNYALEQL
+323 EHEAQITQYALKQL
-337 AKIPQVKVLGNPKE
+337 AEIPQVKVLGNPKE
-351 RGALVSI
+351 RGALISI
-358 TLDGIAVSDAAM
+358 TLDGIAVGDAAM
-370 ILDEENIAVRS
+370 ILDEENVAVRS
-381 GHHCAQPFHQYL
+381 GHHCAQPVMDRFGL
-393 GVQSSARMSLS
+393 DATLRLS
-404 FYNDEEDIDRFISTL
+404 FGAYTLERDIDRFVAGIKRVIRL
-419 STVRR
+419 FA
-424 RMGLGG
+424 

>member
-1 MNNVN
+1 M
-6 FFDAEAVRGE
+6 FDAEKIRYE

-21 AGDKGA
+21 AGDKEQ

-40 KPACVI
+40 KPASVI
-46 DAMDDFYRE
+46 DAMNDFYRE

-72 EAFEATRKNVAKFI
+72 EAFEATRKNIAKFL
-86 NAKTEDEIVFT
+86 NAKSEDEIVFT

-111 GRKFFE
+111 GRKFFNE
-117 AGDEIL
+117 GDEIL

-137 LVAEMKGAKIKV
+137 IVAEMKGAKIKV

-160 DKLPGLLNARTKMVA
+160 EKLPALLTDKV
-175 VTHVSNARTKMVA
+175 KMVA

-202 AEIIKTV
+202 AEIIATV
-209 RAAAPQAKILI
+209 RKLAPQAKILI
-220 DGAQSS
+220 DGAQSA
-226 SHIKID
+226 SHIKVD
-232 VQELDCD
+232 VQKLDCD
-239 FLAFSGHKMYG
+239 FFVFSGHKIYG
-250 PTGVGVLYGKYDVL
+250 PTGIGVLYGKYDVL

-294 EAGTPMIAEVIGLG
+294 EAGTPAIAEVIGLG

-313 INEKGIENIR
+313 LNEKGLENIR
-323 RHEAEITNYALEQL
+323 AHEEKITAYALKQL
-337 AKIPQVKVLGNPKE
+337 AEIPQVNVLGNPKE
-351 RGALVSI
+351 RGALLSI

-381 GHHCAQPFHQYL
+381 GHHCAQPVMDRF
-393 GVQSSARMSLS
+393 GVDATLRLS
-404 FYNDEEDIDRFISTL
+404 FGAYTIEQDIDRFVAGIKRVL
-419 STVRR
+419 R
-424 RMGLGG
+424 LFA

>member
-1 MNNVN
+1 M
-6 FFDAEAVRGE
+6 FDALKIRSE

-21 AGDKGA
+21 AGDKEQ

-40 KPACVI
+40 KPASVI
-46 DAMDDFYRE
+46 NAMDDFYRE

-72 EAFEATRKNVAKFI
+72 EAFEATRKNIAKFL
-86 NAKTEDEIVFT
+86 NAKSEDEIVFT

-111 GRKFFE
+111 GRKFFNE
-117 AGDEIL
+117 GDEIL

-137 LVAEMKGAKIKV
+137 IVAEMKGAKIKV

-160 DKLPGLLNARTKMVA
+160 EKLPALLTDKV
-175 VTHVSNARTKMVA
+175 KMVA

-202 AEIIKTV
+202 AEIVATV
-209 RAAAPQAKILI
+209 RKLAPQAKILI
-220 DGAQSS
+220 DGAQSA
-226 SHIKID
+226 SHIKVD
-232 VQELDCD
+232 VQKLDCD
-239 FLAFSGHKMYG
+239 FFVFSGHKIYG
-250 PTGVGVLYGKYDVL
+250 PTGIGVLYGKYDVL

-294 EAGTPMIAEVIGLG
+294 EAGTPAIAEVIGLG

-313 INEKGIENIR
+313 LNEKGLENIR
-323 RHEAEITNYALEQL
+323 AHEEKITAYALKQL
-337 AKIPQVKVLGNPKE
+337 AEIPQVKVLGNPKE
-351 RGALVSI
+351 RGALLSI

-381 GHHCAQPFHQYL
+381 GHHCAQPVMDRF
-393 GVQSSARMSLS
+393 GVDATLRLS
-404 FYNDEEDIDRFISTL
+404 FGAYTIEQDIDRL
-419 STVRR
+419 VAGLKRVVR
-424 RMGLGG
+424 LFA

>member
-1 MNNVN
+1 MFN
-6 FFDAEAVRGE
+6 AELTRNE

-21 AGDKGA
+21 EGDKEQ

-72 EAFEATRKNVAKFI
+72 EAFEKTRKDIAKFI
-86 NAKTEDEIVFT
+86 NAKSEDEIIFT

-111 GRKFFE
+111 GRKFFNE
-117 AGDEIL
+117 GDEVL
-123 ISGLEHHANIVSWQ
+123 ISALEHHANIVSWQ

-160 DKLPGLLNARTKMVA
+160 AALPALLTPRTKMVA
-175 VTHVSNARTKMVA
+175 VAHVSN
-188 VTHVSN
+188 S
-194 AVGTVNPI
+194 VGTVNPI
-202 AEIIKTV
+202 EEIIATV
-209 RAAAPQAKILI
+209 RKLAPQAKVLI
-220 DGAQSS
+220 DAAQSS

-232 VQELDCD
+232 VQKLDCD

-250 PTGVGVLYGKYDVL
+250 PTGIGVLYGKYDVL

-269 WHGGGEMIKN
+269 YHGGGEMIKN

-294 EAGTPMIAEVIGLG
+294 EAGTPAIAEVIGLG
-308 KAIEW
+308 KAVEW
-313 INEKGIENIR
+313 LNEKGLDNIR
-323 RHEAEITNYALEQL
+323 EHEAQITQYALKQL
-337 AKIPQVKVLGNPKE
+337 AEIPQVKVLGNPKE
-351 RGALVSI
+351 RGALISI
-358 TLDGIAVSDAAM
+358 TLDGIAVGDAAM
-370 ILDEENIAVRS
+370 ILDEENVAVRS
-381 GHHCAQPFHQYL
+381 GHHCAQPVMDRFGL
-393 GVQSSARMSLS
+393 DATLRLS
-404 FYNDEEDIDRFISTL
+404 FGAYTLERDIDRFVAGIKRVIRL
-419 STVRR
+419 FA
-424 RMGLGG
+424 